1 MKELV
6 SEHMAAFK
14 TIETNMS
21 GFNNLRCALPEPAQ
35 TLTSTLNR
43 INIKDTELI
52 HTHQEGL
59 IKVIPT
65 R

>member
-1 MKELV
+1 MKGLV

-14 TIETNMS
+14 TIETNMLGNS
-21 GFNNLRCALPEPAQ
+21 RCALPEPAQ

-52 HTHQEGL
+52 HTQQEGL
-59 IKVIPT
+59 KVIPT